1 MARRR
6 LAPLERRLRLAASVA
21 RLEGAIEVVAALTL
35 ALWLTLAALVAFSQ
49 PTGKPP
55 MRSVP
60 VVTDPPVSDPPTT
73 THIVI
78 EGALP

>member
-1 MARRR
+1 MASLRRAVGIAAAIA
-6 LAPLERRLRLAASVA
+6 LAAWLALAVLAAS
-21 RLEGAIEVVAALTL
+21 
-35 ALWLTLAALVAFSQ
+35 SQ
-49 PTGKPP
+49 PTGEPP

-60 VVTDPPVSDPPTT
+60 VVTDRAIEAT

>member
-1 MARRR
+1 MASLRR
-6 LAPLERRLRLAASVA
+6 AVGIAAAIALAA
-21 RLEGAIEVVAALTL
+21 
-35 ALWLTLAALVAFSQ
+35 WLTLAVLVASSQ
-49 PTGKPP
+49 PTGEAP

-60 VVTDPPVSDPPTT
+60 VVTDRATEAT

>member
-6 LAPLERRLRLAASVA
+6 LAPWERRSKRASSVA
-21 RLEGAIEVVAALTL
+21 RLEGAIDVVAALAS
-35 ALWLTLAALVAFSQ
+35 ALWLTLAVLVASSQ
-49 PTGKPP
+49 PTGEPP

-60 VVTDPPVSDPPTT
+60 VVTDKPAE

>member
-1 MARRR
+1 M
-6 LAPLERRLRLAASVA
+6 A

-49 PTGKPP
+49 PSGEPP

-60 VVTDPPVSDPPTT
+60 VVTDRATEAT

>member
-1 MARRR
+1 MRR
-6 LAPLERRLRLAASVA
+6 
-21 RLEGAIEVVAALTL
+21 AIRTL
-35 ALWLTLAALVAFSQ
+35 ALLTLIELAALAVLVASSQ
-49 PTGKPP
+49 PAGEPL

-60 VVTDPPVSDPPTT
+60 VVTDKPAT

>member
-1 MARRR
+1 M
-6 LAPLERRLRLAASVA
+6 A
-21 RLEGAIEVVAALTL
+21 RLEDAIEVVAALVL
-35 ALWLTLAALVAFSQ
+35 ALWLTLAALVVLSQ
-49 PTGKPP
+49 PSGEPP

-60 VVTDPPVSDPPTT
+60 VVTDKPVTEAT

>member
-1 MARRR
+1 MRRPDA
-6 LAPLERRLRLAASVA
+6 LT
-21 RLEGAIEVVAALTL
+21 VVAAITL
-35 ALWLTLAALVAFSQ
+35 AVWLAFGALVLATQ
-49 PTGKPP
+49 PAGEPP

-60 VVTDPPVSDPPTT
+60 VVTDPPATEAT